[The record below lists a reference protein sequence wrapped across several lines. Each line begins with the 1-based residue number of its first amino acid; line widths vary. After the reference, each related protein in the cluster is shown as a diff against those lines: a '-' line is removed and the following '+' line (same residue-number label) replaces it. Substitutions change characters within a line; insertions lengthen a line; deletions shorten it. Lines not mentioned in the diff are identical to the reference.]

1 MYKGN
6 RTKSFHVFSRN
17 YTCITNKQTKMLLGS
32 KLFSDFFQQDSCLA
46 LCISAVQAL
55 CSLAGQVALAAE
67 RSRWTRTLLKQSCLT
82 WEHAYVLSDCVAQI
96 KCSLHTTAW
105 QLCRWI
111 DCTAYVRGPEKY
123 SGLSFSENQRNGITF
138 TNKPKMSLIA
148 CPWHFIPYC
157 MFVFYCFVFQR
168 QDFWH
173 A

>member
-1 MYKGN
+1 M
-6 RTKSFHVFSRN
+6 
-17 YTCITNKQTKMLLGS
+17 
-32 KLFSDFFQQDSCLA
+32 

-55 CSLAGQVALAAE
+55 CSLATSAGSGCPAARAGAAVVCKVALAEPAQ

-82 WEHAYVLSDCVAQI
+82 WEHAYVLGDCVAQI

-123 SGLSFSENQRNGITF
+123 SGLSFSENQRDGITF
-138 TNKPKMSLIA
+138 TNKTRMSLIA